1 MALPLPELPSIAVL
15 PFTNMS
21 EDPKQEFL
29 CDGITENIITALSKM
44 PRLFVIARNSTFT
57 YKGKPVKVKQV
68 SEDLGVQYVLEGS
81 VQRSADRIRITAQL
95 IDALKGHHIWAERY
109 DCDLKDLFAL
119 QDEITLKILNAIA
132 ETDKGTDNL
141 QAYDE
146 FLKGWQGYRLLTNAG
161 FAEAK
166 IHLEKAVELDPE
178 FARAYAALAVLYW
191 KAVQT
196 AAPGLRQGLGVT
208 NHAALDAV
216 RTKPLLLLKK
226 AMRKPTALAHGLMS
240 QVYLYRYLHD
250 EALSEIERAVA
261 MDPNDPELYAWMST
275 ILWFM
280 GKNREAIESAKMGQR
295 LDPNNPAAYLI
306 LLAEAYLPDG
316 NLQESLHC
324 WKGQ

>member
-1 MALPLPELPSIAVL
+1 MPS
-15 PFTNMS
+15 
-21 EDPKQEFL
+21 
-29 CDGITENIITALSKM
+29 
-44 PRLFVIARNSTFT
+44 
-57 YKGKPVKVKQV
+57 
-68 SEDLGVQYVLEGS
+68 
-81 VQRSADRIRITAQL
+81 
-95 IDALKGHHIWAERY
+95 
-109 DCDLKDLFAL
+109 
-119 QDEITLKILNAIA
+119 

-178 FARAYAALAVLYW
+178 FARANAALAVLYW

-295 LDPNNPAAYLI
+295 LDPNNPAPYLI
-306 LLAEAYLPDG
+306 LLGNAYLPDG
-316 NLQESLHC
+316 NLQESLTDNYRISRENLINGQEVKSLLFGRKITGISMITGEQYLWEFAKSGE
-324 WKGQ
+324 WKFISGAFQNTGKSWVEENVFFSQSEKLFGGLPYGNTIFRNPGGSRESKNEYYMVNDLRGINPFAPTE